1 MPDQPLDPREIMS
14 NAHFARRGIRPAS
27 FIGTRDRPAR
37 LVRVRTGD
45 YLPAER
51 WATLAADE
59 RHRALIH
66 TTTARMR
73 CPLPMLGLLS
83 AAAMV
88 RMPVLGGYPGRID
101 VLVDAGAAGSS
112 TMVCRHRVTYLPEPV
127 MVAGLQVTP
136 PARTVID
143 LARTRSLARGLVA
156 GDWALR
162 NNVCTITRP
171 G

>member
-1 MPDQPLDPREIMS
+1 
-14 NAHFARRGIRPAS
+14 
-27 FIGTRDRPAR
+27 
-37 LVRVRTGD
+37 
-45 YLPAER
+45 
-51 WATLAADE
+51 
-59 RHRALIH
+59 
-66 TTTARMR
+66 
-73 CPLPMLGLLS
+73 MLGLVS
-83 AAAMV
+83 AAAML

-112 TMVCRHRVTYLPEPV
+112 TMVCRHRVTDLPEPV

-143 LARTRSLARGLVA
+143 LARTRSLACGLVA